1 MIDAHISKVAN
12 ELSADARGVRAV
24 ASLLEEGSTVPFIA
38 RYRKEATG
46 SLDEVAV
53 TAIRDRL
60 SQLAE
65 LDDRR
70 AAILKSLEEGGHL
83 SDDLKAGVMAA
94 ETLSQLE
101 DLYLPYRPK
110 RRTRASVAREKGL
123 EPLAECIF
131 QQGDADPDAEALAF
145 IDPEKGVESGEDAL
159 AGARDIVAE
168 WVNESTEARAQ
179 MREHFE
185 AQAVFRS
192 GVIPGKEEE
201 GAKYRD
207 YYDWEEPVAA
217 APSHRVLAMRRG
229 EREGILSLRVAPDE
243 GRAVELL
250 EGIFI
255 TGSGPASE
263 QVRLAVHDGYKRLLG
278 PAMETEIR
286 LDTRERADAEAIRIF
301 SENLRQLLLAPP
313 LGQKIVLAIDPGF
326 RTGCKLV
333 CLDRQGRLLH
343 TDTVFPGQGEARDAQ
358 ARKVLTECCTKFEA
372 EAIAIGNG
380 TGGRELETFIRGLD
394 LPEGIPIVMVDESGA
409 SVYSASTVARDE
421 FPDQDLT
428 VRGAASIGR
437 RLMDP
442 LAELVKIDPKSIGV
456 GQYQHDVDQAA
467 LKKGLDE
474 IVMSSVN
481 AVGVDVNTASKQILT
496 YISGLGPQVAG
507 NIVQHR
513 DQNGPFASRKSL
525 NAVPRLGP
533 KAFEQAAGFLR
544 VSDGVDPLDA
554 SAVHPESYSTV
565 ERMAVDLG
573 CSVKDLMQDEALR
586 KQIDLG
592 RYISDTVG
600 LPTLNDILEELARP
614 GRDPRDPFEAV
625 QFAEDVQ
632 TLEDLKP
639 GMSLPGVVTN
649 ITAFG
654 AFVDVGVHTDGLVHI
669 SQLADRF
676 VKDPTDV
683 VKMHQK
689 VTVRVLEIDLRRKR
703 ISLSMRRAPDPERP
717 SPEGKSEKPATP
729 ARKHPGKGARKGP
742 PKREAATPDSVLAD
756 ALKRAGLG

>member
-1 MIDAHISKVAN
+1 MIVDAHISKISG
-12 ELSADARGVRAV
+12 ELSADAKGVRAV
-24 ASLLEEGSTVPFIA
+24 AALLEEGGTVPFIA

-53 TAIRDRL
+53 TSIRDRL

-83 SDDLKAGVMAA
+83 SDDLEARVMAA
-94 ETLSQLE
+94 ETLTELE

-131 QQGDADPDAEALAF
+131 QQGEADPEAEALAF

-168 WVNESTEARAQ
+168 WINESSEARAQ
-179 MREHFE
+179 MRQCFE
-185 AQAVFRS
+185 TQGVFRS

-207 YYDWEEPVAA
+207 YFDWEEPAA
-217 APSHRVLAMRRG
+217 SAPSHRILAMRRG
-229 EREGILSLRVAPDE
+229 EREGILSLRVTPDE
-243 GRAVELL
+243 TRAVELL
-250 EGIFI
+250 EGIFVK
-255 TGSGPASE
+255 GSGPASE
-263 QVRLAVHDGYKRLLG
+263 QVRLAAHDGYKRLLG

-286 LDTRERADAEAIRIF
+286 LTTRQRADAEAIRIF
-301 SENLRQLLLAPP
+301 SENLRQLLLSPP
-313 LGQKIVLAIDPGF
+313 LGQKNVLAIDPGF

-343 TDTVFPGQGEARDAQ
+343 TDTVFPGQGKARDAE
-358 ARKVLTECCTKFEA
+358 ARKVLTECCSRFEA

-380 TGGRELETFIRGLD
+380 TGGRELEAFIRGLD
-394 LPEGIPIVMVDESGA
+394 LPEGIPIVMVAESGA
-409 SVYSASTVARDE
+409 SVYSASAVAREE
-421 FPDQDLT
+421 FPEQDLT
-428 VRGAASIGR
+428 VRGAVSIGR

-467 LKKGLDE
+467 LKTGLDE
-474 IVMSSVN
+474 VVMISVN

-507 NIVQHR
+507 NIVEHR
-513 DQNGPFASRKSL
+513 NQNGPFDSRKSL
-525 NAVPRLGP
+525 KEVSRLGP
-533 KAFEQAAGFLR
+533 KAYEQAAGFLR
-544 VSDGVDPLDA
+544 IAGGDNTLDA
-554 SAVHPESYSTV
+554 SAVHPESYTTV
-565 ERMAVDLG
+565 EQMAADVG
-573 CSVKDLMQDEALR
+573 CTVNDLMRDEALR
-586 KQIDLG
+586 KRINLND
-592 RYISDTVG
+592 YISDTVG
-600 LPTLNDILEELARP
+600 LPTLNDIIEELARP
-614 GRDPRDPFEAV
+614 GRDPRDPFEV
-625 QFAEDVQ
+625 FQFAENIQ

-654 AFVDVGVHTDGLVHI
+654 AFVDIGVHTDGLVHV

-676 VKDPTDV
+676 VKDPADV

-689 VTVRVLEIDLRRKR
+689 VTVRVLEIDLQRKR
-703 ISLSMRRAPDPERP
+703 ISLSMKKAPDPERP
-717 SPEGKSEKPATP
+717 PTAARPERGSSPAPKRRKKS
-729 ARKHPGKGARKGP
+729 P
-742 PKREAATPDSVLAD
+742 PKPTASTPDSALAD